1 VSGRKKKRRK
11 PRPKVRK
18 EIQASAVS
26 LLGGAIAS
34 IFFRAAER
42 YGAELRAR
50 MKQRKKGAEVNGK
63 NARLE
68 GNACPPRVTV
78 H

>member
-1 VSGRKKKRRK
+1 VSGRKKKKRRK
-11 PRPKVRK
+11 PRRVRR
-18 EIQASAVS
+18 EMQASVLS
-26 LLGGAIAS
+26 LIGGVIAS
-34 IFFRAAER
+34 SFFRAAER
-42 YGAELRAR
+42 YGAEIRAR

-68 GNACPPRVTV
+68 GNVCPPRVTV